1 MPGLG
6 LESRSDIDGVVED
19 VQALDSTVRG
29 QGGDV
34 NDIERSGGAGWQ
46 SPVKVEPEA
55 DRCRVLCVS
64 ACHDGLEP
72 EVGLARVGE
81 KSGVKVA
88 RRLGAVER
96 RVDDRVLS
104 EQADGE

>member
-6 LESRSDIDGVVED
+6 LESRPDLDGVVDD
-19 VQALDSTVRG
+19 VQALDTTVRAH
-29 QGGDV
+29 GGDV

-46 SPVKVEPEA
+46 SPVEVEPEA

-64 ACHDGLEP
+64 ACHDGLER

-81 KSGVKVA
+81 KSGVEVPRGA
-88 RRLGAVER
+88 RAVER
-96 RVDDRVLS
+96 GVDDRVLS
-104 EQADGE
+104 E